1 MEERDLSV
9 RRRRNALGL
18 LVAVLLAFLCGGVA
32 MAYAVRNWDK
42 LAAVVKPATATAPAR
57 IVAAP
62 APAIVTRPVTDPA
75 IVERVEELDDRVEQ
89 IDSQAREAS
98 GNADR
103 AEGLLVAFA
112 ARRVIDRG
120 QPLGYL
126 ETMLRNHF
134 GGVEPQAVAMTIAA
148 SQRPVTLS
156 NLQTGFADIAPSL
169 VATPP
174 QESWWTGF
182 RREMGSL
189 LVVRRADKPSA
200 LPDDR
205 RDRARLALEQGQV
218 ELALTEV
225 ARLPG
230 AGTAKDWIA
239 SARRYV
245 LVHNALDRIETAALL
260 APPPRVLP
268 APQPAP
274 VALPAP
280 APQP

>member
-1 MEERDLSV
+1 MWTP
-9 RRRRNALGL
+9 L
-18 LVAVLLAFLCGGVA
+18 LAILLAFAGGGVA
-32 MAYAVRNWDK
+32 MGYAVHNWSK
-42 LAAVVKPATATAPAR
+42 LALLVKPALPVPVPPKPIRTTPLFVAPPNA
-57 IVAAP
+57 
-62 APAIVTRPVTDPA
+62 VTDPA
-75 IVERVEELDDRVEQ
+75 IIQRVDALDARVEA

-103 AEGLLVAFA
+103 AEALLVAFA

-134 GGVEPQAVAMTIAA
+134 GGVEPQAVAMTIAS
-148 SQRPVTLS
+148 SQRPVTLAS
-156 NLQTGFADIAPSL
+156 LQDGFVALSPSL
-169 VATPP
+169 VARPP
-174 QESWWTGF
+174 QESWWKGF
-182 RREMGSL
+182 SREMSAL
-189 LVVRRADKPSA
+189 FVIRRADTPSA

-230 AGTAKDWIA
+230 AAAAKDWMA

-260 APPPRVLP
+260 APPPVP
-268 APQPAP
+268 APAARVAEPVAAPAP
-274 VALPAP
+274 VVQQKP
-280 APQP
+280 